1 MGTSNT
7 YHDTSLFSESEQ
19 NRLRQ
24 FLDGFEDQGSCSPV
38 APVHLA
44 STSPPSFHATSHRT
58 TNTNSAGGIQINTL
72 FIQPV
77 TSSSSKSSSTS
88 NKKGSKKPYD
98 KQKRRQHSPHSSSSS
113 IASDEAHQLKPRSKA
128 SINKKKAVELLSDD
142 QKRANHIASEQ
153 KRRANIRIGFEKL
166 VDIVPTLSNGHRSEA
181 LILQKSVE
189 HLRQLVES
197 KTLLK
202 EKARKL
208 QLMLG
213 EIPDEDSSEGEIDY
227 DF

>member
-1 MGTSNT
+1 MHKDT
-7 YHDTSLFSESEQ
+7 YHNNSLFSESEQ

-24 FLDGFEDQGSCSPV
+24 FLDGLEDQGSSAPV
-38 APVHLA
+38 APVHL
-44 STSPPSFHATSHRT
+44 SSPPPFHATSHRT
-58 TNTNSAGGIQINTL
+58 NTYTAGGIQINTL

-77 TSSSSKSSSTS
+77 TSSSKSSSTS

-98 KQKRRQHSPHSSSSS
+98 KQKRRQNSPHSSSSS
-113 IASDEAHQLKPRSKA
+113 IASDEAQAKPRSKA
-128 SINKKKAVELLSDD
+128 STSRKKAVELLSDD